1 MLFTT
6 ALLKLNVESSLV
18 RCVILC
24 TDAES
29 LHSIDQKQLDF
40 IADPTDP
47 NFDPIEKV
55 TCFSSPIT
63 DSTILKLTLQ
73 EAYSIFLDPVEKNMI
88 YQKKQPEGVRYL
100 RFI

>member
-1 MLFTT
+1 MFT
-6 ALLKLNVESSLV
+6 
-18 RCVILC
+18 CVVLC
-24 TDAES
+24 TDPES
-29 LHSIDQKQLDF
+29 FHSIDQKYLDF

-55 TCFSSPIT
+55 TCFSAPIT
-63 DSTILKLTLQ
+63 DSIILKLTLQ

-100 RFI
+100 RFYFLRSLVSLFSEVFK